1 MARYLGRATI
11 TVDGIVLES
20 KPGASIDIGGDKRT
34 PVTLDSGKVGFSAEP
49 MPSQVD
55 CEIVMDKDTRLA
67 AMRDWD
73 DVTIGFACDTGQ
85 RYVIANAFSINPP
98 KATAKDG
105 GAIALTFNGPPA
117 EEDAA

>member
-1 MARYLGRATI
+1 MAKFLGRATI
-11 TVDGIVLES
+11 TVDGIELQS
-20 KPGASIDIGGDKRT
+20 KPGASIDIGGPKRS
-34 PVTLDSGKVGFSAEP
+34 PITLDSGAVGFSEEP

-73 DVTIGFACDTGQ
+73 DVTISFACDTGQ
-85 RYVIANAFSINPP
+85 RYIIANAFSLNPP

-105 GAIALTFNGPPA
+105 GAIPLTFNGPPA
-117 EEDAA
+117 QEDA